1 MFVSSM
7 YFAIEHEIVC
17 MYIDDCSD
25 DDSQQVLLA
34 MGIVVG
40 VLFLALCTSIGC
52 NIFQGKKII
61 NVQTIIII
69 VTRTPWHTAVTK
81 SHKMKTEPSS
91 IPADVPTA
99 EVTEGNAV
107 MYDEIGMNHFMHTTA
122 NEIPLTKN
130 SAYSSTSK
138 NTST

>member
-1 MFVSSM
+1 MILCA
-7 YFAIEHEIVC
+7 Y

-40 VLFLALCTSIGC
+40 VLFLAVCTSIGC

-61 NVQTIIII
+61 NAQMIII
-69 VTRTPWHTAVTK
+69 VTCTPWHTAVTR
-81 SHKMKTEPSS
+81 SHKMSSKTEPSS

-99 EVTEGNAV
+99 KVTEGNSV
-107 MYDEIGMNHFMHTTA
+107 MYDEIGVSPPHA
-122 NEIPLTKN
+122 
-130 SAYSSTSK
+130 SDC
-138 NTST
+138 

>member
-1 MFVSSM
+1 M
-7 YFAIEHEIVC
+7 YFAIEHDIVC

-25 DDSQQVLLA
+25 DDSQQVFLA

-40 VLFLALCTSIGC
+40 VLFLAVCTSIGC

-61 NVQTIIII
+61 NAQTILI
-69 VTRTPWHTAVTK
+69 VTCTPWHTAVTR
-81 SHKMKTEPSS
+81 SHNMSSKTEPSS

-99 EVTEGNAV
+99 VVTAAEGNEV
-107 MYDEIGMNHFMHTTA
+107 MMYDEIGMNHLMQVTA

>member
-1 MFVSSM
+1 M
-7 YFAIEHEIVC
+7 YFAIEHDIVC
-17 MYIDDCSD
+17 MCVDDCSD

-40 VLFLALCTSIGC
+40 VLFLAVCTSIGC
-52 NIFQGKKII
+52 NIFQGKYT
-61 NVQTIIII
+61 NDI
-69 VTRTPWHTAVTK
+69 VTRTPWHTAVTR
-81 SHKMKTEPSS
+81 SHKMSSKTLTSS
-91 IPADVPTA
+91 IPADVLTP

-107 MYDEIGMNHFMHTTA
+107 MYDEIGINHLMHVTS